1 MRRQLVLRPAPLDPR
16 RGTVAAPERPAG
28 LPHPQRLG
36 HHGPAG
42 GRPGPPRATDL
53 GRPPPGCLILSRPTG
68 SDRPSHSRAPI
79 LCDRCRQL
87 AAGIGRPDPPVRFA
101 LPRPVLRDG
110 LRSAG
115 LSRRLSLVPA
125 AADQLPRR
133 GAGGR
138 DRSPGIG
145 VLVIDALMASLRAAA
160 SGSRESRALA
170 VISARPGLER
180 PRGRSISL

>member
-1 MRRQLVLRPAPLDPR
+1 VRPAPLDPR
-16 RGTVAAPERPAG
+16 GGTVAAPKRPAG

-68 SDRPSHSRAPI
+68 SDRPSHSLPI
-79 LCDRCRQL
+79 LC
-87 AAGIGRPDPPVRFA
+87 GRPDPPVRCA